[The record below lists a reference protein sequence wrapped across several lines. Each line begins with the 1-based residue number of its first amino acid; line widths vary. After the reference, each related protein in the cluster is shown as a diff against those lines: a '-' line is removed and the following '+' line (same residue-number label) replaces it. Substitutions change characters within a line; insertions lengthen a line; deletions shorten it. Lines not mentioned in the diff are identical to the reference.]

1 MELRAVS
8 AESWL
13 TPLAVLVPIAG
24 TLVLAAW
31 ALTIFPPLDLLVIVG
46 GLAMTAA
53 AVRHT
58 YGTRT
63 SLARVVGALVFF
75 ALGGFGF
82 RTQRGRHDRADGARP
97 GDARHLRDVA

>member
-31 ALTIFPPLDLLVIVG
+31 AFTIFPPLDLLVIVG
-46 GLAMTAA
+46 GLAMT
-53 AVRHT
+53 
-58 YGTRT
+58 
-63 SLARVVGALVFF
+63 ALVFF

-97 GDARHLRDVA
+97 GDAGHLRDVA

>member
-46 GLAMTAA
+46 GLAMTA
-53 AVRHT
+53 
-58 YGTRT
+58 
-63 SLARVVGALVFF
+63 LVFF

-82 RTQRGRHDRADGARP
+82 CTQRAATIVPMALVPETP
-97 GDARHLRDVA
+97 GTCET

>member
-31 ALTIFPPLDLLVIVG
+31 AFTIFPPLDLLVIVG
-46 GLAMTAA
+46 GLAMTA
-53 AVRHT
+53 
-58 YGTRT
+58 
-63 SLARVVGALVFF
+63 LVFF
-75 ALGGFGF
+75 ALGSFGF
-82 RTQRGRHDRADGARP
+82 RTQRAAAIVPMALVP
-97 GDARHLRDVA
+97 GTPGTCET